1 MRPSDTSVRGLKL
14 LVYEALSY
22 SVRATLFFLACLS
35 TWRHASPIVTTM
47 KKCQIFFLVRSR
59 ELLELVLRPHKQ
71 GALTAVSSNC
81 YLLLYMCP
89 HTGVVEGYPSSCVL
103 QRPVY
108 AFRCAPFFSLLHA
121 TISVSSYRCPD
132 TSICVL
138 VHASFFFFIFWGEWK
153 NV

>member
-59 ELLELVLRPHKQ
+59 ELLELVSRELWLLCPHTASYYYTCVLIQVSLRGIPP
-71 GALTAVSSNC
+71 AVCYKDPCMLSGVLPFFLSSLLP
-81 YLLLYMCP
+81 YLCP
-89 HTGVVEGYPSSCVL
+89 HTGVLILIYVSLCMFL
-103 QRPVY
+103 
-108 AFRCAPFFSLLHA
+108 FFL
-121 TISVSSYRCPD
+121 
-132 TSICVL
+132 
-138 VHASFFFFIFWGEWK
+138 IFLAKWK